1 MKPNVGMVY
10 PVAAPV
16 DSYVAGSGISYEDG
30 FVVSEARA
38 ATVSW
43 NTEDGEFYG
52 DDVLLDTANGVTGY
66 SIDFEATGLSDSV
79 RGSLLGED
87 EGNSNE
93 MVITGAPAPDV
104 GFGFIRVMRD
114 DSSGTTVTNY
124 EAWWFF
130 KVKFAHPNEESRTK
144 EGSMEWRTPT
154 ITGKGMGVYL
164 SASDEVPN
172 FAKHKTFDTLA
183 AAKTWLNTI
192 ADISGGGG
200 TST

>member
-16 DSYVAGSGISYEDG
+16 DSYVAGTGISYEDG

-38 ATVSW
+38 ATVTW

-79 RGSLLGED
+79 RGGLLGED
-87 EGNSNE
+87 EGSSDE

-104 GFGFIRVMRD
+104 GFGFIRVMKD
-114 DSSGTTVTNY
+114 DSSGTTVTKY
-124 EAWWFF
+124 EAWWFY

-144 EGSMEWRTPT
+144 EGNVEWRTPT
-154 ITGKGMGVYL
+154 INGKGMGVYL

-172 FAKHKTFDTLA
+172 FAKHKDFDSLST
-183 AAKTWLNTI
+183 AKAWLNAI
-192 ADISGGGG
+192 ADIS
-200 TST
+200 STTT

>member
-16 DSYVAGSGISYEDG
+16 DSYVAGTGISYEDG

-38 ATVSW
+38 ATVTW

-104 GFGFIRVMRD
+104 GFGFIRVMKD
-114 DSSGTTVTNY
+114 DSSGTTVVKY

-154 ITGKGMGVYL
+154 INGKGMGVYL

-172 FAKHKTFDTLA
+172 FAKHKDFDSLST
-183 AAKTWLNTI
+183 AKAWLNAL
-192 ADISGGGG
+192 ADIS
-200 TST
+200 STTT